1 MKFAII
7 GHLISNQ
14 KKTEV
19 IEGWS
24 QHNNLLISPRLN
36 FNGTIGVGIS
46 ILLTPEE
53 MIKQPRDVIHEQ
65 IFKACIYATEELNA
79 DIVQLGGLTTSVT
92 SGGVWV
98 ADQDDFH
105 GYVNHG
111 DSFTAAITCQNVLNS
126 LKIREKSPDD
136 LVLAIVGAY
145 GIIGE
150 AVSQL
155 LVPRFKKSILV
166 GRRKDKLE
174 ELSTIIDG
182 NFQTSLV
189 LDIKKADVVVTATSH
204 PTALLMSE
212 QLKENAIVIDVSQ
225 PPNVSLELCKNR
237 PDVFRID
244 GGFVDSPTEFNVPL
258 MPKGK
263 IFACI
268 AEVIMQAMESENG
281 NHVGSID
288 LNHLYKTEKWAE
300 KHGFLLNELTN
311 FGKTVFKL

>member
-7 GHLISNQ
+7 GHLITNQ

-19 IEGWS
+19 PKGWS
-24 QHNNLLISPRLN
+24 RHNNLLISPCLN
-36 FNGTIGVGIS
+36 FNGTRGFGIS
-46 ILLTPEE
+46 MLLTPEE

-65 IFKACIYATEELNA
+65 ILNACFYATEELNV

-111 DSFTAAITCQNVLNS
+111 DSFTAAITCQNVLNAI
-126 LKIREKSPDD
+126 KTKGKSADD

-174 ELSTIIDG
+174 ELSATING

-204 PTALLMSE
+204 PTALLTSE

-225 PPNVSLELCKNR
+225 PPNVSIELCKNR

-268 AEVIMQAMESENG
+268 AEVIMQAMEGEKG

-311 FGKTVFKL
+311 FGQTVFTL